1 LGTDAGSDRAK
12 LTSDVLKSVGEAACI
27 IGNLNADL
35 ILYPLRDF
43 PAWGTEVIVG
53 SMDWRP
59 GGIGNALLCL
69 AGLGVGVTAVAN
81 VGQDSIGQ
89 ELLSTLRE
97 AGANVGC
104 IERSPDV
111 RTSVSV
117 GLGREDGE
125 RSFVTHL
132 GHLEYLDIDLV
143 LRHRA
148 AWERARCVLI
158 SGYFLLPGLGFAGT
172 KTLID
177 ELRAEGKTVLFDT
190 GWDVHGWPQHS
201 VEEVMRLLEGVDV
214 FLPSLNEAQALTGER
229 SPEGC
234 LERLSARCPHRVIIK
249 MGEAGSIATT
259 EAGIAQ
265 QSAFPVAPVDTTGA
279 GDCFNVGVI
288 WGLLRNWDIDE
299 TMRFANGL
307 AAIVISRPR
316 ESGYP
321 VLSEVEEYLRTNA

>member
-1 LGTDAGSDRAK
+1 
-12 LTSDVLKSVGEAACI
+12 
-27 IGNLNADL
+27 
-35 ILYPLRDF
+35 
-43 PAWGTEVIVG
+43 
-53 SMDWRP
+53 
-59 GGIGNALLCL
+59 
-69 AGLGVGVTAVAN
+69 
-81 VGQDSIGQ
+81 
-89 ELLSTLRE
+89 
-97 AGANVGC
+97 
-104 IERSPDV
+104 
-111 RTSVSV
+111 
-117 GLGREDGE
+117 
-125 RSFVTHL
+125 
-132 GHLEYLDIDLV
+132 LV

-148 AWERARCVLI
+148 AWEGTRCVLI

-177 ELRAEGKTVLFDT
+177 ELRAEGKAVLFDT
-190 GWDVHGWPQHS
+190 GWDVHGWSRHS

-234 LERLSARCPHRVIIK
+234 LEGLSARCPHRVIIK

-316 ESGYP
+316 AVGYP
-321 VLSEVEEYLRTNA
+321 LLGEVEEYLRANG